1 MKFITSDYNSETGSS
16 TVVVKH
22 LGVIFVGWADLH
34 PEDKPYG
41 SMYTGCTIAEIRATI
56 KALRYELKLAE
67 DEARYCKSLVNS
79 CTSCKNF
86 NKYSKSSKVL
96 FRQYNRRVKR
106 VQDIKDEIKDLKE
119 QLNTIIEARNKY
131 IEKKKAIAKEAA
143 KEVNVL

>member
-1 MKFITSDYNSETGSS
+1 MKFITSDYNSETGLSK
-16 TVVVKH
+16 VIIKH
-22 LGVIFVGWADLH
+22 MGIVFSGEAKLH
-34 PEDKPYG
+34 PEDKQYG

-56 KALRYELKLAE
+56 KALRYELKSAE
-67 DEARYCKSLVNS
+67 DETRYCKNLVNS

-131 IEKKKAIAKEAA
+131 IEKKKAIVKEAA